1 MIATARRFSGGRQA
15 GAEIEAHQGSTLR
28 DLGKMRDTPCRCPS
42 RVFPPETRTA
52 GESCAVLFFPL
63 AWNVLQSPAP
73 IPSPELILA
82 PVELTIVI
90 ELASSL
96 GLAACSLSR
105 LELVLGRPP

>member
-1 MIATARRFSGGRQA
+1 MIATALRFSGGRQA
-15 GAEIEAHQGSTLR
+15 GAEIEAHQGSRLR
-28 DLGKMRDTPCRCPS
+28 DLGNKMRDTPCRCPS

-52 GESCAVLFFPL
+52 GESCAVLFSL

-96 GLAACSLSR
+96 GLDACSLSR
-105 LELVLGRPP
+105 LELVLRRLP